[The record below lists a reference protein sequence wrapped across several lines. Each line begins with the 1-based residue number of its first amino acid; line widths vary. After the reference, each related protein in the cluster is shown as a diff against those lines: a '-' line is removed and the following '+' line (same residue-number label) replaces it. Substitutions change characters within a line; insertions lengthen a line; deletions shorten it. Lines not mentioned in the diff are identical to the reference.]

1 MNADRKTDSRLA
13 DDLFW
18 QQTLEELQLG
28 PDLEELER
36 EARQA
41 DRSRATTWERVET
54 LVEGFPFP
62 LRFGLITVTMLAG
75 ACVLA
80 AGLSLGKELLILL
93 GTGLPSLLGDR
104 PLEFH
109 ASIAHVVA
117 LAMILVVLLS
127 SRAPRA
133 PEGLVAQRAWSQ
145 FRAGWSLLWFA
156 WMALYVW
163 MTAYWG
169 LRGETDTGF
178 WSRWGPP
185 VADLFNVLS
194 SFVFFYLF
202 LVLDRP
208 SVKAEGLPQ
217 RDRAFRR
224 SLFSVG
230 TICASA
236 ALLSILGRLGYFQLM
251 EFGPTIGSILVATS
265 MAFFVGRLS
274 DSHLK
279 VKRSLLAP
287 LYFYVALQMLWHL
300 SVMAGAQHQLANAL
314 VLFGALVLKVYL
326 FALLTRWIQDGKLQT
341 YFDEVAFPRLPSD
354 LE

>member
-1 MNADRKTDSRLA
+1 MTADEKLTSQLA

-18 QQTLEELQLG
+18 QETVEELGLG
-28 PDLEELER
+28 PDLQELER
-36 EARQA
+36 EARQVR
-41 DRSRATTWERVET
+41 DEDTSRVRKVEAFLERRGRVARYLWVGAGVALGT
-54 LVEGFPFP
+54 ALVAAA
-62 LRFGLITVTMLAG
+62 L
-75 ACVLA
+75 VLT
-80 AGLSLGKELLILL
+80 KELLVLV

-127 SRAPRA
+127 SRAPSE
-133 PEGLVAQRAWSQ
+133 PEGLVARRAWHQ
-145 FRAGWSLLWFA
+145 FRRGWSCLWFA

-163 MTAYWG
+163 MAAYWG
-169 LRGETDTGF
+169 LGGDGEQGF
-178 WSRWGPP
+178 WARWGPP

-224 SLFSVG
+224 SLLAVG
-230 TICASA
+230 TICAA
-236 ALLSILGRLGYFQLM
+236 TALLSILGRFGLFELDA
-251 EFGPTIGSILVATS
+251 FGPTTGSILVAMS

-279 VKRSLLAP
+279 VKRSLLADG
-287 LYFYVALQMLWHL
+287 F
-300 SVMAGAQHQLANAL
+300 SSRTTAG
-314 VLFGALVLKVYL
+314 
-326 FALLTRWIQDGKLQT
+326 
-341 YFDEVAFPRLPSD
+341 ES
-354 LE
+354 